1 MLATNEKLKKLFMAI
16 LLYPQ
21 SFCLKT
27 ADRRSPK
34 RRFYFVLFEKYKPV
48 FEPRALAYKPTQCG
62 IFTFIVR
69 VAGGKFLYKILVLL
83 KSFSYHKFCVYRGV
97 KGTLA

>member
-16 LLYPQ
+16 LFYPQ

-34 RRFYFVLFEKYKPV
+34 RIFSNFVLFEKYKPV
-48 FEPRALAYKPTQCG
+48 FEPRALAYKPTHCS
-62 IFTFIVR
+62 ILTFIVR
-69 VAGGKFLYKILVLL
+69 VMEGKFLYKISVLL
-83 KSFSYHKFCVYRGV
+83 KK
-97 KGTLA
+97 KDDAA